1 MLKPRVIPILLLQ
14 DNGLVKTTKF
24 KNPKYIGDPINA
36 IRIFNEKEVDELI
49 FLDITITK
57 SNKNINFDLIS
68 KIASECFMPLSYG
81 GGVKDI
87 DTIRR
92 ILKLGVE
99 KICINSYMFENPSF
113 VKEAVKLF
121 GSSTIVA
128 SIDVKK
134 NIFGKYE
141 IWSHSGTKKVKWT
154 FGEAIKLIEELGVG
168 EILIN
173 SIDKDGCMLG
183 YDCTL
188 INRVSKSVS
197 IPVVASG
204 GAGTINDFKNAISNG
219 ASAVAAGSMFV
230 LHGKHKAVL
239 ITYPNRE
246 DISKI

>member
-14 DNGLVKTTKF
+14 ENGLVKTKNF

-36 IRIFNEKEVDELI
+36 VRIFNEKEVDELI
-49 FLDITITK
+49 FLDITTTRY
-57 SNKNINFDLIS
+57 NKKINFELLS
-68 KIASECFMPLSYG
+68 EIASECFMPLTYG

-87 DTIRR
+87 DTIRK

-99 KICINSYMFENPSF
+99 KICINSYMFKNANF
-113 VKEAVKLF
+113 VREAVKLF
-121 GSSTIVA
+121 GSSTIVV

-134 NIFGKYE
+134 NIFGKYK
-141 IWSHSGTKKVKWT
+141 IWSHGGTKKVNTT
-154 FGEAIKLIEELGVG
+154 FDNAIKLIEEIGVG

-183 YDCTL
+183 YDCSL
-188 INRVSKSVS
+188 INKVSKSVS

-204 GAGTINDFKNAISNG
+204 GAGTIIDFQKAISNG
-219 ASAVAAGSMFV
+219 ASAVGAGSMFV

-239 ITYPNRE
+239 ITYPNRK
-246 DISKI
+246 DIWLI